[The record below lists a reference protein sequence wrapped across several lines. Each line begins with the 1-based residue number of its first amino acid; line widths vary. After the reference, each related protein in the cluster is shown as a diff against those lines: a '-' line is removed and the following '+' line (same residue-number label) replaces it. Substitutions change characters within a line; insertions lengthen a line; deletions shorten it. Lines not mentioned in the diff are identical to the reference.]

1 MKNSSQLFNRRFML
15 KGAGACISLPL
26 LESLSA
32 ESALSMGKSLEERT
46 TSSTTQG
53 SGNPGNPLSKNG
65 IPKRLVYIAMGYGA
79 DMKWW
84 SPKGKGANYQMNHL
98 TKPFEKL
105 KDDISF
111 VQGLSTI
118 RGKNPHSTT
127 TNFLTGN
134 DNLSQGSCDQ
144 LAAAVIGKETR
155 HDYITMG
162 KITRANGHGNL
173 PSYGTNGKPVG
184 AYRDIR
190 AAYNALFSAKGISKK
205 ETFNRLSLEK
215 SVLDAV
221 KDDAKKLFVQISK
234 EDTRVLSYALPTE
247 NVAKIHPHRM
257 SHQNKRPW
265 VQGKPSPH
273 QARDLAF
280 SNAVAKFLTKLKT
293 TKEADGST
301 LLDHCLVNY
310 GSTNRGGHGFGQPPL
325 MVAGQGGGGLKQGQV
340 YNMKGRSLACLWL
353 SELRHVGVKID
364 KFNNSKGPIKEIGF
378 S

>member
-234 EDTRVLSYALPTE
+234 EDRSRLDEYFTSIRNIEKRISKAQQYASR
-247 NVAKIHPHRM
+247 AKP
-257 SHQNKRPW
+257 
-265 VQGKPSPH
+265 KPPFPAA
-273 QARDLAF
+273 QLG
-280 SNAVAKFLTKLKT
+280 AKHEFYLMHYQQK
-293 TKEADGST
+293 T
-301 LLDHCLVNY
+301 LLRYTL
-310 GSTNRGGHGFGQPPL
+310 T
-325 MVAGQGGGGLKQGQV
+325 
-340 YNMKGRSLACLWL
+340 
-353 SELRHVGVKID
+353 E
-364 KFNNSKGPIKEIGF
+364 
-378 S
+378 